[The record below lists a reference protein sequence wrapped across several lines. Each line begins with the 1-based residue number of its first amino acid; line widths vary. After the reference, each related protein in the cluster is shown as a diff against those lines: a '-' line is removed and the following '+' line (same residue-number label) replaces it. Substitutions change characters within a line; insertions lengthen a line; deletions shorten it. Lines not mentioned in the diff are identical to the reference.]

1 MSKHHHKSK
10 AYSRR
15 EFIGTATCAAV
26 GSTTFF
32 STLFNLQSMNAAS
45 ADQLR
50 YLKRGNEDYRALV
63 CIMLGGGNDSYN
75 MLVPTDNMHYNEYA
89 TTRSNQSLAQASLL
103 KLNPLTYNEKE
114 LGFHPNLPQL
124 KSLYD
129 QGKLAVICNVGTLVQ
144 PTTKSAYLNGNKL
157 PFGLFS
163 HSDQD
168 QQWQTSVPQV
178 NSPTGWGGRLADMV
192 QSANTNQNISMNI
205 SLSGK
210 NIFQLGQTA
219 AEYSI
224 LPTGSGSVGIK
235 GYGGLQTFDQIRTA
249 AVDSLMEKQYQDIF
263 RRTYAETVKAS
274 QNTHELFSA
283 AVKDSTLNTAFSG
296 NELSQRLQMVARTIN
311 VRQQLGVSR
320 QTFFIRL
327 DGFDNHDELLNN
339 HGQLMSMVNAGMS
352 EFQTALAE
360 MGIED
365 CVTTFTISDFART
378 LTSNGNGTDH
388 AWGGNVLV
396 MGGKVKGQDVYGSY
410 PSLVLNNPL
419 EVGEGVIIPQIST
432 DEYFAEL
439 ALWYGVPKS
448 DLAILFPNIGNFYNT
463 MSNASP
469 IGFMN
474 LA

>member
-1 MSKHHHKSK
+1 MSKHHHKK
-10 AYSRR
+10 QYSRR
-15 EFIGTATCAAV
+15 QFLGTATCAAV

-32 STLFNLQSMNAAS
+32 STLFNLQAMNAAS
-45 ADQLR
+45 AQQGR
-50 YLKRGNEDYRALV
+50 YLTPTNEEYRALV

-75 MLVPTDNMHYNEYA
+75 MVGPISAPHYNEYA
-89 TTRSNQSLAQASLL
+89 ATRSNQAIPQASFLPM
-103 KLNPLTYNEKE
+103 NSLTYNEKD
-114 LGFHPNLPQL
+114 LGLHPALPQL
-124 KSLYD
+124 QSLYD
-129 QGKLAVICNVGTLVQ
+129 QGKLAVLANVGTLVQ
-144 PTTKSAYLNGNKL
+144 PTTKSDYQNSNSL

-163 HSDQD
+163 HADQD
-168 QQWQTSVPQV
+168 QQWQTSVPQI
-178 NSPTGWGGRLADMV
+178 NSPTGWAGRLADMV
-192 QSANTNQNISMNI
+192 QAGNDNQNISMNI

-210 NIFQLGQTA
+210 NIFQLGNTA

-224 LPTGSGSVGIK
+224 LPTGTGSIGIN
-235 GYGGLQTFDQIRTA
+235 GYGRLQTFDQIRTA

-263 RRTYAETVKAS
+263 KRTYAETVSAS

-283 AVKDSTLNTAFSG
+283 AVGGSTLNTAFSN
-296 NELSQRLQMVARTIN
+296 NELSQRMQMVARTIN

-320 QTFFIRL
+320 QTFFIRF

-339 HGQLMSMVNAGMS
+339 HNALMTALNAALS

-360 MGIED
+360 MGLED

-410 PSLVLNNPL
+410 PSLALDTELELGGGVL
-419 EVGEGVIIPQIST
+419 IPQIST

-439 ALWYGVPKS
+439 ALWYGIPKS
-448 DLAILFPNIGNFYNT
+448 DLPILFPNIGNFYNT
-463 MSNASP
+463 MSAAAP
-469 IGFMN
+469 IGFMD
-474 LA
+474 LR